1 MLNEEIKINTGDVI
15 DGVLLV
21 TLSALSYAIYV
32 LLSKKVI
39 DSIGSVWFTAIA
51 MSVSS
56 VIILVY
62 YALFFSSEQLSIS
75 YYAWVWVFLLALF
88 STIIPSF
95 VISEALYRIGTTK
108 TSIVGTLGPVITVML
123 AVFTL
128 DEVFGF
134 YHFFGMILVV
144 FGVASLTLKK

>member
-1 MLNEEIKINTGDVI
+1 MLFTYPIFVAILGALFFNTPLSKKIIISLLFTYLGLWIMLNKEIKINTGDVI

-56 VIILVY
+56 VIVLVY
-62 YALFFSSEQLSIS
+62 YALFFSFEQLSIS

-88 STIIPSF
+88 STVIPGF
-95 VISEALYRIGTTK
+95 MISEAL
-108 TSIVGTLGPVITVML
+108 L
-123 AVFTL
+123 
-128 DEVFGF
+128 
-134 YHFFGMILVV
+134 
-144 FGVASLTLKK
+144 